1 MGSSAVIV
9 AAGKSERFG
18 GSTPK
23 QFQVVCGRPL
33 LAWTIS
39 RFEAASS
46 IDRIMVVVAE
56 EAILYTSR
64 KVVDPYGFSK
74 VVKIVSGGET
84 RRESVWNGLNALP
97 ISTELVAIHDGARP
111 LVASGDINRVV
122 SVAASERA
130 AILAIPATDAI
141 KHVKEGFVLNTLR
154 RDSLYQ
160 AQTPQVFRYDLIMA
174 AHREVEADPAITD
187 DAALIEA
194 RGFKVRVVEPSS
206 VNLKITARQDLLL
219 AEAVLRREID
229 G

>member
-39 RFEAASS
+39 RFEEASS
-46 IDRIMVVVAE
+46 IDQIVVVVAE
-56 EAILYTSR
+56 EAILYTSQ
-64 KVVDPYGFSK
+64 KVIDPYGLSK
-74 VVKIVSGGET
+74 VVRVVAGGET
-84 RRESVWNGLNALP
+84 RRESVWNGLSALP

-111 LVASGDINRVV
+111 LVAPEDINRVV
-122 SVAASERA
+122 AVAALERA

-141 KHVKEGFVLNTLR
+141 KHVKEKFVLNTLR

-174 AHREVEADPAITD
+174 AHREAEDDPAITD

-194 RGFKVRVVEPSS
+194 RGFKVCVVEPSS

-219 AEAVLRREID
+219 AEAVLRREVD